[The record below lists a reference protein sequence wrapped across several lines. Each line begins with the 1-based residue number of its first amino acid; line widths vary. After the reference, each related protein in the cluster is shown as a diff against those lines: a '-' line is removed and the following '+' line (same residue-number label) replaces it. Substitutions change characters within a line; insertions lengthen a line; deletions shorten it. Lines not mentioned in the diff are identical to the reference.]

1 MLSVV
6 VKEVEE
12 KMRIF
17 IPELKSFVVTVC
29 VCVVDEFDRDYRHLG
44 LL

>member
-29 VCVVDEFDRDYRHLG
+29 VVGEFDRDYRHL
-44 LL
+44 